1 MVVVRVWEEVTG
13 VGNQTGFLKNG
24 VVRALIHF
32 PSHSL
37 FKQYLHFIII
47 KTECNVFIRII
58 QVPEGE
64 MPHPGITLLSET
76 FSSHKTRKEN
86 YSDVQLPSCWV
97 QEPCVSRLHQIG
109 MQINVHSNL
118 TQSR

>member
-97 QEPCVSRLHQIG
+97 PGALCFTLASDR
-109 MQINVHSNL
+109 NANKC
-118 TQSR
+118 TF